1 MEDQPSKWKIIKKI
15 FKRGG
20 KPIALLI
27 DGPNILRRIAGDQVR
42 LEYIEDAARELGKIQ
57 VAKVFL
63 NRHAPEKLL
72 QAISNSGFSPVV
84 ALGDIHVAMA
94 METMIILHESNVKTL
109 IIASRHARASILLR
123 KAKEQGLETV
133 AIGFDPGF
141 SIALQNTADYVFK
154 LKTPKGSK
162 GSTT

>member
-1 MEDQPSKWKIIKKI
+1 MEEQPSKWKIIKKI

-27 DGPNILRRIAGDQVR
+27 DGPNILRRVAGDQVR

-72 QAISNSGFSPVV
+72 QAISNSGFNPVV

-94 METMIILHESNVKTL
+94 METMTCSNY
-109 IIASRHARASILLR
+109 
-123 KAKEQGLETV
+123 V
-133 AIGFDPGF
+133 AQ
-141 SIALQNTADYVFK
+141 S
-154 LKTPKGSK
+154 
-162 GSTT
+162 